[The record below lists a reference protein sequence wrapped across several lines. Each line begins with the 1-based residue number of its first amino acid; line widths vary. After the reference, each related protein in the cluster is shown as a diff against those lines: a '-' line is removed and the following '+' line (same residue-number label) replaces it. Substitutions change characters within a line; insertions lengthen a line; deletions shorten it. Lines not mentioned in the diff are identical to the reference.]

1 MLGKGLY
8 AIWVGLG
15 WVGLGVYVDIGLD
28 DNIEVYIIYS
38 QTQTIISQDKSK
50 LICIGCIGL

>member
-15 WVGLGVYVDIGLD
+15 WVGLGVYVDIGFD
-28 DNIEVYIIYS
+28 DNIEVFII
-38 QTQTIISQDKSK
+38 
-50 LICIGCIGL
+50 